1 MTREEVEAR
10 LKEAIAQH
18 FSSDGDR
25 IGVAIGA
32 PPEGFGLSDHPS
44 VHNFMVSIQIPLKE

>member
-1 MTREEVEAR
+1 MTRDEVEAK

-18 FSSDGDR
+18 FSSDG
-25 IGVAIGA
+25 IGIAIGA